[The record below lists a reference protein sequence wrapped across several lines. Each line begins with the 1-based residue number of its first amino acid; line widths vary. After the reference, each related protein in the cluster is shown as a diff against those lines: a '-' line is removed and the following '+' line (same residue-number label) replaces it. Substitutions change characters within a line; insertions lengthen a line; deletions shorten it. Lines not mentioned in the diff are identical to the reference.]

1 MSRTTAAERV
11 ERILSILPHLATVQ
25 GETLG
30 DIAARFDVDPAELRE
45 DLELCFY
52 RVGVHPFTPDAL
64 VDVLIDE
71 EDDTVT
77 VNFGDWFR
85 RPLRLTPEEALY
97 LLAAGRARLR
107 SQGTEADPVLVAA
120 VDKLAAVTGE
130 RGGAVDVQLGE
141 ADEDVLRTV
150 RDAVAQGVRLRLD
163 YYSHGRDVRT
173 TREVSP
179 WALRSEGGHWYLTG
193 YCHDA
198 AGRRVF
204 RVDRIASA
212 TSTGEAAEPRPPE
225 EADADVDLD
234 LAGAAAS
241 VELVVPASAAWV
253 ADAYPTED
261 VTRLSDGRLR
271 VVLRVAATSWLE
283 RLLLRLPADVE
294 ARELGSGAPLAALRA
309 DAADRVLSRYR

>member
-1 MSRTTAAERV
+1 MSRATAAERV

-25 GETLG
+25 GETLT
-30 DIAARFDVDPAELRE
+30 DIAARFDVDPDELRE

-107 SQGTEADPVLVAA
+107 SEGTDQDPVLASA
-120 VDKLAAVTGE
+120 VEKLAAVTGE
-130 RGGAVDVQLGE
+130 RGDAVDVHLGE

-150 RDAVAQGVRLRLD
+150 RDAVEQGLRLRLD

-193 YCHDA
+193 HCHEA

-212 TSTGEAAEPRPPE
+212 TPIGEPAEPAPADS
-225 EADADVDLD
+225 EADLDLD
-234 LAGAAAS
+234 LAGSAAS
-241 VELVVPASAAWV
+241 VELVVPASSSWV

-261 VTRLSDGRLR
+261 VTRLDDGRLR
-271 VVLRVAATSWLE
+271 VVLRVAATPWLE

-294 ARELGSGAPLAALRA
+294 ARELGSGASLATLRA
-309 DAADRVLSRYR
+309 DAADRVLARYR